1 MINRPPGRLL
11 GASQEQQQEGG
22 LQRAERAPQIA
33 FATHAARINPRV
45 SAPKPLWDAELPW
58 LERCQRPPPQP
69 QRIRARAARPAPPAR
84 RVHAGCGGC
93 SSSTAC
99 TALLQRAR
107 PSSAPPAA
115 PPPSSPSAGEAREPA
130 AVEAEGAAPPLVP

>member
-1 MINRPPGRLL
+1 MINR
-11 GASQEQQQEGG
+11 GG

-130 AVEAEGAAPPLVP
+130 AVEAEGAAPPLVPVAGRQPLP